1 MNQPTVTIPLF
12 ELTESS
18 RPFGNTQG
26 KEVFGKLSAWIDEHP
41 RTTVFCISL
50 KGIKAT
56 DASFP
61 RESVVSVAKHFR
73 GEKGLCLVDMD
84 DRDLI
89 DNWKY
94 ACQAKSQPLVIWHNA
109 SYELIG
115 PDISQ
120 ASRQLLDYVL
130 ERRCVLASQ
139 VAADLEISVQNASTR
154 LKRLVQE
161 GYILRTEDVASS
173 GGVEYRYSAIH

>member
-1 MNQPTVTIPLF
+1 MNQSTVMIRLA

-18 RPFGNTQG
+18 RPFGNAQG
-26 KEVFGKLSAWIDEHP
+26 KEVFSRLSARIDAHP
-41 RTTVFCISL
+41 RTAVFCISL

-61 RESVVSVAKHFR
+61 RESVVSVAKQFR
-73 GEKGLCLVDMD
+73 GEKGLCLVDIE

-94 ACQAKSQPLVIWHNA
+94 ACQAKEQPLVIWHDN
-109 SYELIG
+109 SWELIG
-115 PDISQ
+115 PDITQS
-120 ASRQLLDYVL
+120 SRQLLDYVL
-130 ERRCVLASQ
+130 QHRCVLASQ
-139 VAADLEISVQNASTR
+139 VATDLGISVQNASTR
-154 LKRLVQE
+154 LKRLVQD
-161 GYILRTEDVASS
+161 GYILRSEDVAPS